1 MRNRKRER
9 GSNWGNRLLA
19 DPYTILKM
27 TDMTHGPS
35 MVAVVPTNTKAA
47 ELVYTRWRAEV
58 NRERG
63 RGWHVFT
70 HKERGG
76 FGDLLRFG
84 QSVKIP
90 AKNIVYLDSILLVT
104 WYIIS
109 ISLILLVCL
118 RTIRVLVYADIKYS
132 TSIFYEY
139 DI

>member
-1 MRNRKRER
+1 MIVSISFPNDRKELIKMVEFDKKKKMMRRNSQNPLSQVHCHYVR
-9 GSNWGNRLLA
+9 SLHNFQCFSSVLMFSQ
-19 DPYTILKM
+19 TS
-27 TDMTHGPS
+27 S
-35 MVAVVPTNTKAA
+35 MRVLCCITFVYHKAF
-47 ELVYTRWRAEV
+47 
-58 NRERG
+58 N
-63 RGWHVFT
+63 FN
-70 HKERGG
+70 
-76 FGDLLRFG
+76 
-84 QSVKIP
+84 P